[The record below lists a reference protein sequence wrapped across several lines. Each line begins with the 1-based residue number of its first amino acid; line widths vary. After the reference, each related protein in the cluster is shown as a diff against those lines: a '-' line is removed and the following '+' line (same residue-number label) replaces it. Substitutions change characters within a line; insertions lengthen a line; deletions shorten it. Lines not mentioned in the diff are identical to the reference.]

1 MGMDDKS
8 EEGWIR
14 LFNGENLDGWI
25 IKISGH
31 KLNKNYN
38 NTFRVKDGVLK
49 VSYDNYKKFN
59 GEFGHIFYKTPFS
72 QYILRLEYR
81 FIGEQT
87 PGGPGWGF
95 RNSGIMLHCQNP
107 ESMSTN
113 QNFPLSIE
121 LQLLGGN
128 GVDERSTANVC
139 TPGTHLVMENK
150 LVTKHCTN
158 SKSKTY
164 HGDQWVNVEVEV
176 RGNTKITH
184 IVNGEVVLEYGNP
197 QLDEEDS
204 FIWETI
210 DMDDK
215 ELINNK
221 KLLHEGYI
229 SLQAESHP
237 VEFRNIEILPL
248 VK

>member
-1 MGMDDKS
+1 
-8 EEGWIR
+8 
-14 LFNGENLDGWI
+14 
-25 IKISGH
+25 
-31 KLNKNYN
+31 
-38 NTFRVKDGVLK
+38 
-49 VSYDNYKKFN
+49 
-59 GEFGHIFYKTPFS
+59 
-72 QYILRLEYR
+72 
-81 FIGEQT
+81 
-87 PGGPGWGF
+87 
-95 RNSGIMLHCQNP
+95 MLHCQNP
-107 ESMSTN
+107 ESMSTH
-113 QNFPLSIE
+113 QNFPVSIE

-128 GVDERSTANVC
+128 GVDERPTANVC
-139 TPGTHLVMENK
+139 TPGTHMVIENN
-150 LVTKHCTN
+150 LVTQHCTN

-184 IVNGEVVLEYGNP
+184 IVNGEVVLEYGKP

-210 DMDDK
+210 NMEAK
-215 ELINNK
+215 EMINNK
-221 KLLHEGYI
+221 KFLHKGYI